1 MSFFLAKC
9 HTQTQW
15 TKFGLIDDNQ
25 SNSGP
30 AYISNT
36 NSVSWIGV
44 VNNSEA
50 RLLDYYAVDKCIL
63 FYKLSNH
70 TQLEST
76 CDSVLIDGSTI
87 YFIELKER
95 CSSGWLAKAS
105 DQILNTMQLYK
116 ANDPNPNQFQ
126 LVGQVCNSLK
136 PKASSS
142 HMNVI
147 RKFHSESGCKLIVQ
161 KNIEIS

>member
-1 MSFFLAKC
+1 MSFFLAQC
-9 HTQTQW
+9 HSQTQW
-15 TKFGLIDDNQ
+15 TQFGLIDDN
-25 SNSGP
+25 NTNCGP
-30 AYISNT
+30 AYISDT
-36 NSVSWIGV
+36 DPASWIGV

-50 RLLDYYAVDKCIL
+50 KLLHYYAIDKCIR
-63 FYKLSNH
+63 FYKPNTHL
-70 TQLEST
+70 QLEST
-76 CDSVLIDGSTI
+76 CDSALIDGNTL

-105 DQILNTMQLYK
+105 DQILNTMRLYK
-116 ANDPNPNQFQ
+116 ANDPHANQFQ

-136 PKASSS
+136 PKASSG

-147 RKFHSESGCKLIVQ
+147 RKFHSQSGCKLIVQ